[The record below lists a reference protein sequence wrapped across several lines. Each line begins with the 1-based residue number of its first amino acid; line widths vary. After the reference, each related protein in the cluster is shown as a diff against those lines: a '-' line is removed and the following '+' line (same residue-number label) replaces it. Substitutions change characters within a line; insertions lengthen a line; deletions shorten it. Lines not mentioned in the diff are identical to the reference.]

1 MTAGEYCNRE
11 VVITNRNTT
20 ITEAARLMRE
30 YHVGSLVIAQK
41 RNGGNIPVGIVSDRD
56 LVIEVLAQN
65 IPIKSVTVGD
75 VMSTDLATVD
85 ERETLINTLDLMLKK
100 GVRRVIVVD
109 EQGNLQ
115 GILTADDAIDLMAES
130 MSDLSK
136 MVNKELMYEVK
147 QRP

>member
-11 VVITNRNTT
+11 VVITDQNTT

-41 RNGGNIPVGIVSDRD
+41 RNGGNIPVGIVTDRD

>member
-41 RNGGNIPVGIVSDRD
+41 RNGGNIPVGIVTDRD

-65 IPIKSVTVGD
+65 IPIKSVIVGD